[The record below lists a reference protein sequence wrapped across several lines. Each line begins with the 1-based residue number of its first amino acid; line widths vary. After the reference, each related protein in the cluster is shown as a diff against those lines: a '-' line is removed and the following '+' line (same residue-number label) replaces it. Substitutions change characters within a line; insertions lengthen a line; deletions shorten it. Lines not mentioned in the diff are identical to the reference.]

1 VIEASKKIVCVF
13 VDCNWGKKNNDL
25 SDKYKVEGYPTVV
38 FCDPDGKQIAELESR
53 DASGVASQ
61 IESIAKKYKGTFD
74 SFEKAV
80 AMAKEEKKPVL
91 YLFLKPNVASSLA
104 AAVGDASMKDLVEK
118 FVLAQSEL
126 VKGNTDAKA
135 FSIIDPTLLVL
146 DPEGEVGK
154 AKVYLK
160 LSGKREL
167 KEVKKQLEEAL
178 KKFQEG
184 AEKK

>member
-53 DASGVASQ
+53 DPNGVASQ
-61 IESIAKKYKGTFD
+61 IESISKKYKGVFD
-74 SFEKAV
+74 SFEKA
-80 AMAKEEKKPVL
+80 AAAAKDEKKPVL

-104 AAVGDASMKDLVEK
+104 AAVGDASLKEIVEK
-118 FVLAQSEL
+118 FAVAQSDL
-126 VKGNTDAKA
+126 VKGNADAKA
-135 FSIIDPTLLVL
+135 FSISDPSLLVV
-146 DPEGEVGK
+146 DPEGEPGK
-154 AKVYLK
+154 AKVYAK
-160 LSGKREL
+160 LTGKKEL
-167 KEVKKQLEEAL
+167 KEVKKALEDAL

-184 AEKK
+184 SEKK